1 MNFIVGL
8 SFKPRNGLYSFL
20 KKFFLDT
27 FTKLLCN
34 QNHIKDPILNES
46 LIKIKEFKVDFF
58 FLKPTEG

>member
-8 SFKPRNGLYSFL
+8 SVKPRNGLYSIL

-34 QNHIKDPILNES
+34 QNPILNES
-46 LIKIKEFKVDFF
+46 LIKIKEFKVNFF
-58 FLKPTEG
+58 FLKPTEGQ

>member
-8 SFKPRNGLYSFL
+8 SVKPRNGLYSIL
-20 KKFFLDT
+20 KKFFLDN

-34 QNHIKDPILNES
+34 QNPILNES